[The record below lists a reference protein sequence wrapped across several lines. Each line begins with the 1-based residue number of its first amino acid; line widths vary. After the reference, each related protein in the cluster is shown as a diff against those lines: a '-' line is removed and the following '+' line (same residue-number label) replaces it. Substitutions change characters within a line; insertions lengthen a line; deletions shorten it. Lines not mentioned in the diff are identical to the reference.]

1 MARVL
6 APRCDTPPP
15 KPGPGSAA
23 WRLPAS
29 LLDEQVRRIALC
41 AAVGAALWTYGVVMD
56 TVARPLTL
64 GTEVQLRNAVIQVA
78 SILISVVMLIY
89 ARFSKQ
95 APHIKTDVALVY
107 FVLNAAAVALIN
119 SWRHV
124 AGVEAAGL
132 LSWNAA
138 AILLAGMII
147 PASPRRMFAAGF
159 VAASTDPLAVW
170 VSHLQGAQVPSVVD
184 TLVIFMPNYACAAV
198 AVLPS
203 RVLRRIGQTLRQAQ
217 EMGSYQLEELLGRG
231 GMGEV
236 WRASHRMLKRNAAIK
251 LVRPEL
257 MGAATE
263 EEAHDMIQR
272 FRHEAQATAELSSPH
287 TIRLYD
293 FGLTED
299 RTFYYAMELL
309 SGRDLDSLVR
319 EFGPVPAERVLYLLP
334 QIAHSLAE
342 AHARGLVHR
351 DITPANIY
359 VCRMGLDYDFV
370 KVLDFG
376 LVSFDRNRS
385 VKRSIMTAA
394 HTTNGTP
401 AFMAPE
407 VILENAVDA
416 RADIYA
422 LGCVLYYLL
431 TGTLVFEADTPMKM
445 FVRHLQEVPL
455 PPAARSEL
463 PIPAELDALVLE
475 CLEKDPAQRPQD
487 IETLL
492 RRVERIVANT
502 TWTNARAR
510 AWWDRHLVDL
520 ATPVVSPASATTLVK
535 VA

>member
-1 MARVL
+1 MPRVL
-6 APRCDTPPP
+6 APKCDTTPCAAQS
-15 KPGPGSAA
+15 GSG

-29 LLDEQVRRIALC
+29 LLNDQVHRIAIC
-41 AAVGAALWTYGVVMD
+41 AAVGAGLWTYGVIMD
-56 TVARPLTL
+56 TFARPLTL
-64 GTEVQLRNAVIQVA
+64 GTEVQVRNAVVQVA
-78 SILISVVMLIY
+78 SILISLVMLVY

-95 APHIKTDVALVY
+95 PPHVKTDVALVY
-107 FVLNAAAVALIN
+107 FVLMAAAVAVIN

-124 AGVEAAGL
+124 AGASAAGL

-138 AILLAGMII
+138 AILVAAMII
-147 PASPRRMFAAGF
+147 PATPWRMFSAAF
-159 VAASTDPLAVW
+159 VAASLDPLAVW
-170 VSHLQGAQVPSVVD
+170 LTRFQGADVPSLLD
-184 TLVIFMPNYACAAV
+184 LLVIFMPNYACAV
-198 AVLPS
+198 LAVLPS

-236 WRASHRMLKRNAAIK
+236 WRASHRLLARNAAIK

-263 EEAHDMIQR
+263 EDAQVMISR

-293 FGLTED
+293 FGVTED

-319 EFGPVPAERVLYLLP
+319 EFGPVPAERALYLLP
-334 QIAHSLAE
+334 QIGHSLAE

-359 VCRMGLDYDFV
+359 VCRMGLDFDFV

-376 LVSFDRNRS
+376 LVSFNRNRS
-385 VKRSIMTAA
+385 VKRSIATAP

-407 VILENAVDA
+407 VILENVVDA

-422 LGCVLYYLL
+422 MGCVLYYLL
-431 TGTLVFEADTPMKM
+431 TGELVFEADSPMKM
-445 FVRHLQEVPL
+445 FVRHLQDTPL
-455 PPAARSEL
+455 PPSARSEM
-463 PIPAELDALVLE
+463 PIPPELDELVLS
-475 CLEKDPAQRPQD
+475 CLEKDPARRPQD
-487 IETLL
+487 VAALL
-492 RRVERIVANT
+492 RQAERIQLRSQ
-502 TWTNARAR
+502 WTNATAR

-520 ATPVVSPASATTLVK
+520 ATPAVTSSTATTLTA